1 MLLIE
6 EGILVAVIVVILF
19 MCAIVM
25 GVLFGL
31 VIGLKLRLDRYDKKI
46 KELSKAISVN
56 EDYLTAIDE
65 RTIDIYNYVRR
76 KS

>member
-1 MLLIE
+1 MAAI
-6 EGILVAVIVVILF
+6 VAILF
-19 MCAIVM
+19 MCAILI
-25 GVLFGL
+25 GALFGL

-65 RTIDIYNYVRR
+65 RTIDIYDYIRR

>member
-1 MLLIE
+1 
-6 EGILVAVIVVILF
+6 
-19 MCAIVM
+19 MCAILM
-25 GVLFGL
+25 GALFGL
-31 VIGLKLRLDRYDKKI
+31 IIGLKLRLDRYDKKV

>member
-1 MLLIE
+1 M
-6 EGILVAVIVVILF
+6 AVILVILF
-19 MCAIVM
+19 MCAILM
-25 GVLFGL
+25 GALFGL
-31 VIGLKLRLDRYDKKI
+31 IIGLKLRLDRYDKKV

>member
-1 MLLIE
+1 M
-6 EGILVAVIVVILF
+6 AVMVVILF
-19 MCAIVM
+19 MCAILI
-25 GVLFGL
+25 GALFGL

-65 RTIDIYNYVRR
+65 RTIDIYNDIRR

>member
-1 MLLIE
+1 
-6 EGILVAVIVVILF
+6 
-19 MCAIVM
+19 MCAILM
-25 GVLFGL
+25 GALFGL
-31 VIGLKLRLDRYDKKI
+31 VIGLKLRLDRYDKKV

-76 KS
+76 KN

>member
-1 MLLIE
+1 M
-6 EGILVAVIVVILF
+6 AVIVVILF
-19 MCAIVM
+19 MCAILM
-25 GVLFGL
+25 GALFGL

-56 EDYLTAIDE
+56 EDYLTTIDE

>member
-1 MLLIE
+1 M
-6 EGILVAVIVVILF
+6 AVIFVILF
-19 MCAIVM
+19 MCTILM
-25 GVLFGL
+25 GALFGL

-65 RTIDIYNYVRR
+65 RTIDIYDYVRR
-76 KS
+76 KN

>member
-1 MLLIE
+1 MT
-6 EGILVAVIVVILF
+6 VIVVILF
-19 MCAIVM
+19 MCAILI
-25 GVLFGL
+25 GALFGL

>member
-1 MLLIE
+1 M
-6 EGILVAVIVVILF
+6 AVIVVILF
-19 MCAIVM
+19 MCAILI
-25 GVLFGL
+25 GALFGL
-31 VIGLKLRLDRYDKKI
+31 VIGLKLRLDRYDKKV

-65 RTIDIYNYVRR
+65 RTIDIYDYVRR

>member
-1 MLLIE
+1 M
-6 EGILVAVIVVILF
+6 AVIVVILF
-19 MCAIVM
+19 MCAILI
-25 GVLFGL
+25 GAFFGL

-65 RTIDIYNYVRR
+65 RTIDIYDYVRR
-76 KS
+76 KN

>member
-1 MLLIE
+1 
-6 EGILVAVIVVILF
+6 
-19 MCAIVM
+19 M
-25 GVLFGL
+25 GALFGL
-31 VIGLKLRLDRYDKKI
+31 VIGLKLRLDRYDKKV

-65 RTIDIYNYVRR
+65 RTIDIYNYIRR

>member
-1 MLLIE
+1 MT
-6 EGILVAVIVVILF
+6 VIVVILF
-19 MCAIVM
+19 MCAILM
-25 GVLFGL
+25 GALFGL
-31 VIGLKLRLDRYDKKI
+31 VIGLKLRLDRYDKKVR
-46 KELSKAISVN
+46 ELSKAISVN

>member
-1 MLLIE
+1 M
-6 EGILVAVIVVILF
+6 AVIVVILF
-19 MCAIVM
+19 MCAILM
-25 GVLFGL
+25 GALFGL

-65 RTIDIYNYVRR
+65 RTIDIYEYVRR
-76 KS
+76 KTNGN

>member
-1 MLLIE
+1 
-6 EGILVAVIVVILF
+6 
-19 MCAIVM
+19 MCAILI
-25 GVLFGL
+25 GALFGL
-31 VIGLKLRLDRYDKKI
+31 VIGLKLRLDRYDKKV

-65 RTIDIYNYVRR
+65 RTIDIYNYIRR

>member
-1 MLLIE
+1 M
-6 EGILVAVIVVILF
+6 AVIVAILF
-19 MCAIVM
+19 MCAILI
-25 GVLFGL
+25 GALFGL

-76 KS
+76 KN

>member
-1 MLLIE
+1 M
-6 EGILVAVIVVILF
+6 AVIVVILF
-19 MCAIVM
+19 MCAILI
-25 GVLFGL
+25 GALFGL

-46 KELSKAISVN
+46 KKLSKAISVN

-65 RTIDIYNYVRR
+65 RTIDIYNYIRR

>member
-1 MLLIE
+1 MT
-6 EGILVAVIVVILF
+6 VIVVILF
-19 MCAIVM
+19 MCAILM
-25 GVLFGL
+25 GALFGL
-31 VIGLKLRLDRYDKKI
+31 VIGLKLRLDRYDKKV

>member
-1 MLLIE
+1 M
-6 EGILVAVIVVILF
+6 AVIVVLLF
-19 MCAIVM
+19 MCAILI
-25 GVLFGL
+25 GALFGL

-65 RTIDIYNYVRR
+65 RTIDIYNYIRR

>member
-1 MLLIE
+1 M
-6 EGILVAVIVVILF
+6 AVIVVILF
-19 MCAIVM
+19 MCAILI
-25 GVLFGL
+25 GALFGL
-31 VIGLKLRLDRYDKKI
+31 VIGLKLRLDRYDKKV

>member
-1 MLLIE
+1 M
-6 EGILVAVIVVILF
+6 AVIVVILF
-19 MCAIVM
+19 MCAILI
-25 GVLFGL
+25 GALFGL

-76 KS
+76 KN

>member
-1 MLLIE
+1 
-6 EGILVAVIVVILF
+6 
-19 MCAIVM
+19 MCAILM
-25 GVLFGL
+25 GALFGL
-31 VIGLKLRLDRYDKKI
+31 VVGLKLRLDRYDKKV

-76 KS
+76 KN

>member
-1 MLLIE
+1 M
-6 EGILVAVIVVILF
+6 AVIVVILF
-19 MCAIVM
+19 VCAILM
-25 GVLFGL
+25 GALFGL
-31 VIGLKLRLDRYDKKI
+31 VIGLKLRLDRYDKKV

>member
-1 MLLIE
+1 
-6 EGILVAVIVVILF
+6 
-19 MCAIVM
+19 MCAILM
-25 GVLFGL
+25 GALFGL
-31 VIGLKLRLDRYDKKI
+31 VIGLKLRLDRYDKKV
-46 KELSKAISVN
+46 KKLSKAISVN

>member
-1 MLLIE
+1 MEAI
-6 EGILVAVIVVILF
+6 VAILF
-19 MCAIVM
+19 MCAILI
-25 GVLFGL
+25 GALFGL

-65 RTIDIYNYVRR
+65 RTIDIYDYVRR
-76 KS
+76 KN

>member
-1 MLLIE
+1 M
-6 EGILVAVIVVILF
+6 AVIVVILF
-19 MCAIVM
+19 MCAILI
-25 GVLFGL
+25 GALFGL

-65 RTIDIYNYVRR
+65 RTIDIYDYVRR
-76 KS
+76 NN

>member
-1 MLLIE
+1 
-6 EGILVAVIVVILF
+6 
-19 MCAIVM
+19 MCAILM
-25 GVLFGL
+25 GTLFGL
-31 VIGLKLRLDRYDKKI
+31 VIGLKLRLDRYDKKV

>member
-1 MLLIE
+1 
-6 EGILVAVIVVILF
+6 
-19 MCAIVM
+19 MCAILM
-25 GVLFGL
+25 GALFGL
-31 VIGLKLRLDRYDKKI
+31 VIGLKLRLDRYDKKVR
-46 KELSKAISVN
+46 ELSKAISVN

>member
-1 MLLIE
+1 MAI
-6 EGILVAVIVVILF
+6 IFVILF
-19 MCAIVM
+19 MCAILV
-25 GVLFGL
+25 GALFGL
-31 VIGLKLRLDRYDKKI
+31 VIGLKLRLDRYDKKV

>member
-1 MLLIE
+1 M
-6 EGILVAVIVVILF
+6 AVIVAILF
-19 MCAIVM
+19 MCAILM
-25 GVLFGL
+25 GALFGL

-65 RTIDIYNYVRR
+65 RTIDIYNYIRR

>member
-1 MLLIE
+1 M
-6 EGILVAVIVVILF
+6 AVIFVILF
-19 MCAIVM
+19 MCAILM
-25 GVLFGL
+25 GALFGL

>member
-1 MLLIE
+1 M
-6 EGILVAVIVVILF
+6 AVIVVILF
-19 MCAIVM
+19 MCAILM
-25 GVLFGL
+25 GALFGL

>member
-1 MLLIE
+1 
-6 EGILVAVIVVILF
+6 
-19 MCAIVM
+19 MCAILM
-25 GVLFGL
+25 GALFGL

-56 EDYLTAIDE
+56 EDYLTVIDE
-65 RTIDIYNYVRR
+65 RTIDIYDYVRR